1 MTQKQVGQQ
10 ARYESGFR
18 HGTATYQA
26 VSQHATP
33 FDLALDTGTCK
44 AGKARLSGV
53 SHVRKPPEMVR
64 PKHLTCQAHI

>member
-1 MTQKQVGQQ
+1 MQTQQKLCQQ

-18 HGTATYQA
+18 HGTAIDQA

-53 SHVRKPPEMVR
+53 SHVRRQPRMLRPEAAY
-64 PKHLTCQAHI
+64 LSS